1 MPAVDEPLPPRYR
14 DVRPIARGGM
24 GEIFLARDRELGRD
38 VAIKVLAAR
47 YAADESLRARFNRE
61 ALAAARLSGNPNI
74 VTIFDVAEHEGRPLI
89 VMEYMAGGSLEG
101 RLSSGRPCDPAPA
114 LAWLEQAAAALDA
127 AHEAGVVHRD
137 VKPGNLLLDD
147 RDQLKVA
154 DFGIASATGMDSFTQ
169 TGTILGTAGYLSPE
183 QAAGDRATAASD
195 RYALAVVA
203 WELLTGR
210 RPFESE
216 VPTVEAAAH
225 VRTPIP
231 SAHDANPSL
240 PAGFDEIFA
249 RALAKSP
256 GDRYASAAEFVG
268 DLRRA
273 LRDAAGETA
282 WARGSIVAT
291 RPRRR
296 LWPFLLLAAVVLLA
310 GIAAALLLPRGSRH
324 ASQLTV
330 VHTVTSRGATVR
342 QTVTVAP
349 APTTTPQSTVATS
362 TASPPSPDGTQLNQA
377 GFEKLQQRDYA
388 GALPLLEQAVEKLG
402 GTDSTVEAYA
412 DYNLALARLGLGQCT
427 DVTSLLDRSES
438 IQGHRKEIDHLRK
451 DARRACG

>member
-1 MPAVDEPLPPRYR
+1 
-14 DVRPIARGGM
+14 M
-24 GEIFLARDRELGRD
+24 GEIFLARDGELGRD

-89 VMEYMAGGSLEG
+89 VMEYMAGGSLEE
-101 RLSSGRPCDPAPA
+101 RLSSGRPCDPARA
-114 LAWLEQAAAALDA
+114 LAWLDQAAAALDA

-147 RDQLKVA
+147 RGQVKVA

-183 QAAGDRATAASD
+183 QATGDRATPASD

-240 PAGFDEIFA
+240 PAGFDAIFA

-256 GDRYASAAEFVG
+256 GARYGSAAEFVG

-282 WARGSIVAT
+282 WSRGAIVAT
-291 RPRRR
+291 PPRRR
-296 LWPFLLLAAVVLLA
+296 LWPFLLLAGAVLAA
-310 GIAAALLLPRGSRH
+310 GIAAAALLSRGSSH
-324 ASQLTV
+324 GSQLTV

-349 APTTTPQSTVATS
+349 ATTSPIT
-362 TASPPSPDGTQLNQA
+362 TASSISSSSSLSGAQLNEA
-377 GFEKLQQRDYA
+377 GFEKLQRRDYA
-388 GALPLLEQAVEKLG
+388 GALPLLEQAVAKLD

-412 DYNLALARLGLGQCT
+412 DYNLALARLSLGQCT
-427 DVTSLLDRSES
+427 DVTTLLDRSES
-438 IQGHRKEIDHLRK
+438 IQGRREEIDHLRK
-451 DARRACG
+451 DARKACG